1 LLAASAALVF
11 PAPAHSTNVNDIIGF
26 CAPVPACLD
35 GHLQPRWNRHRD
47 RHLGLS

>member
-1 LLAASAALVF
+1 MRHRPLLAASAALVF

-35 GHLQPRWNRHRD
+35 I
-47 RHLGLS
+47 